1 MKDFEVEVQAAADEK
16 KEVLLVIY
24 LAWMQLLI
32 DF

>member
-1 MKDFEVEVQAAADEK
+1 MKDFEVEVQAAEET

>member
-1 MKDFEVEVQAAADEK
+1 MKDFEVEVQAAEEK